1 MKLRTKRYALGIVN
15 TEIASPGC
23 PKSSSTYRVEYHQR
37 FLKILLYMD
46 HPSVDLFHGNPLE
59 ILPSTVH
66 YWTIH

>member
-1 MKLRTKRYALGIVN
+1 MELRTKRYALGIVN
-15 TEIASPGC
+15 TEIASPVC
-23 PKSSSTYRVEYHQR
+23 PRSSFTYRVEYHQR

-46 HPSVDLFHGNPLE
+46 YPSVDLFHENPPE